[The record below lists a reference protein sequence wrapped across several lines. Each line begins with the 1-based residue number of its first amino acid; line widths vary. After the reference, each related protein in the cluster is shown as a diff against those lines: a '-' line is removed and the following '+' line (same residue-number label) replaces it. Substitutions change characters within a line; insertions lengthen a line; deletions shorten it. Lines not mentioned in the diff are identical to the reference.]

1 MKKLLN
7 LFILITLV
15 SFSLS
20 CKKETI
26 IKEVVQPS
34 LLINSNIESGLQ
46 SWYPGYSGYDNPN
59 LTNPNG
65 FTLELS
71 EEFAS
76 SPKNSLKISCSKI
89 SKNTAFCFFSQSIP
103 TKNLKTGAKL
113 TLKAKIKALNLVG
126 PGLSI
131 AIRGDKAGQTS
142 SVFFQTTQGTTP
154 ITGNFDFKEFSVSL
168 DSYAGNADNI
178 IIFLVF
184 LPDTTGTAYIDD
196 ITLVSN

>member
-7 LFILITLV
+7 LFIFIILV

-20 CKKETI
+20 CKKETT

-34 LLINSNIESGLQ
+34 LLINSNIESGVQ
-46 SWYPGYSGYDNPN
+46 AWYSGYDNSNP
-59 LTNPNG
+59 TNPNG
-65 FTLELS
+65 YILGVS

-76 SPKNSLKISCSKI
+76 SPKSSLKISCSKI

-103 TKNLKTGAKL
+103 TNNLKTGAKL

-126 PGLSI
+126 PGLSL

-154 ITGNFDFKEFSVSL
+154 ITGNFDFKEFSISL

-184 LPDTTGTAYIDD
+184 LSDTTGTAYIDD